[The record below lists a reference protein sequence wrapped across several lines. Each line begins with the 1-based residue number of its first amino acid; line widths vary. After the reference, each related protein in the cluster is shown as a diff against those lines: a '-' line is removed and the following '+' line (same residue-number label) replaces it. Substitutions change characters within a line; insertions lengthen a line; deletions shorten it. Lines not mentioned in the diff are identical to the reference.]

1 MSNKVR
7 VILTIQI
14 VAVAVLL
21 FLVLTPT
28 GRSALNKWDAALRRT
43 DVNTSYEEQK
53 EIENTLR
60 SYIASYEADKITY
73 DTNKN
78 LDSVEA
84 QNLATAA
91 KTRAN
96 RTAATY
102 NQYYLKNS
110 YVWKD
115 NIPSDIVA
123 ELSYIG
129 IDE

>member
-1 MSNKVR
+1 MSNKAR
-7 VILTIQI
+7 VILAIQI
-14 VAVAVLL
+14 VAVVVLL

>member
-1 MSNKVR
+1 MSNKAR
-7 VILTIQI
+7 VILAIQI
-14 VAVAVLL
+14 VAVVVLL

-28 GRSALNKWDAALRRT
+28 GRSALNRWDAALRRT

-84 QNLATAA
+84 QNLAMAA